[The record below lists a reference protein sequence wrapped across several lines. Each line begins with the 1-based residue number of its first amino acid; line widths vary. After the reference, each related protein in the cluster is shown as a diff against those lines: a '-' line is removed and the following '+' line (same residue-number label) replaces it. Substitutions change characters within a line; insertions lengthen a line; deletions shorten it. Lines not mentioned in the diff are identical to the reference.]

1 MVKNLKNRRVTDIT
15 ITVTPITDD
24 SIDLFGKKASDLQS
38 DVNIGDSG
46 ITGHL
51 YYVTDYTGFSSK
63 PEEQQGNYLAIHSE
77 CSDPSAT
84 IIVNNVTLQE
94 DGDIVLI
101 ITDKDTKKVQV
112 TAKVEGKD
120 DVVKVFSLSG
130 LECDPEA

>member
-1 MVKNLKNRRVTDIT
+1 MVLHQKRRVTDVT
-15 ITVTPITDD
+15 ISVTAITDD

-38 DVNIGDSG
+38 GITVGDTG

-63 PEEQQGNYLAIHSE
+63 PEEQQGNYIALHAE

-84 IIVNNVTLQE
+84 VIVNNVTLQE

-101 ITDKDTKKVQV
+101 VTDKDTKKVQV
-112 TAKVEGKD
+112 TAKVEGQD
-120 DVVKVFSLSG
+120 DVTKIYSLSG
-130 LECDPEA
+130 LDCDPAE